1 MGHCIPQWNLIWVK
15 DPGLTICHAKK
26 ISLYNNLYKLYLRP
40 PSRAGVSERL
50 TILPT
55 SPLFIQ
61 LRSTH
66 IHKRSL
72 EFNKG
77 QMGVKNQ
84 NVKKVNTM
92 GMIIKFKVKVKVI
105 IIIAIAP

>member
-1 MGHCIPQWNLIWVK
+1 M
-15 DPGLTICHAKK
+15 
-26 ISLYNNLYKLYLRP
+26 RP
-40 PSRAGVSERL
+40 PFRAGVSKRL
-50 TILPT
+50 TILLT

-72 EFNKG
+72 EVNKG

-92 GMIIKFKVKVKVI
+92 GMIIKFKVKGSTHIHKRSLEVNKGQMGVI